1 MQLLNTSRRLVPVA
15 ALCAIAAAQA
25 CGNSTGGGNGGTTAG
40 GGAAATGGAP
50 GPAGAAGTAIT
61 GAGSNSVASAAGAVG
76 AAGSAVG
83 GTGGGGGGGGSGG
96 QGGAGTAGGGSGG
109 ANAGSGGDG
118 SGVPQV
124 DQFETSCL
132 SVPDP
137 DIAASTDLV
146 GMVGQWTAY
155 FYKKNG
161 MADHEYKWKAL
172 QGSLISDTHIVFD
185 PQSQRWFLST
195 IVEKVTGANYG
206 VQLMVSTDA
215 KATDWKV
222 SIPAH
227 ETDLIDNPQPTV
239 SADKVL
245 LAYHGDCAWVVD
257 KADLYNGNAAVVQPT
272 TCSLKS
278 ADNWVAV
285 KYGGTP
291 PSTAYAVTL
300 LDDTHLSWMSV
311 EGTQAAKN
319 VNLQVHNITV
329 PNVDYPP
336 VWGSD
341 GVIVNGAQIEAGEV
355 KAMWQNDHLYWAKSV
370 HCGSDMCER
379 LFDINTKDNTA
390 KTTDFPLKGEQMWFG
405 VPGVD
410 AHQNV
415 WMLASAATKQGP
427 VGLALMGVYK
437 SGKIYDAHHIL
448 DGQSQF
454 ANSGQLRLG
463 DYTSAA
469 QDPDGSLWLIGM
481 YAAKNPNPMNTEG
494 SNSGCRA
501 VHITPK

>member
-1 MQLLNTSRRLVPVA
+1 MNHANKLRLLIPAT
-15 ALCAIAAAQA
+15 ALCVVAIAQACGDSTTGKNGSTTGGVGGSPGGAAAQA
-25 CGNSTGGGNGGTTAG
+25 G
-40 GGAAATGGAP
+40 
-50 GPAGAAGTAIT
+50 GAAGTPASLAGSSNVAGASGASLGGGGNT
-61 GAGSNSVASAAGAVG
+61 SQAGAGTSGGGQA
-76 AAGSAVG
+76 
-83 GTGGGGGGGGSGG
+83 GTGGNG
-96 QGGAGTAGGGSGG
+96 
-109 ANAGSGGDG
+109 GSGGDG
-118 SGVPQV
+118 SGVPV
-124 DQFETSCL
+124 VEQFETSCL

-137 DIAASTDLV
+137 DIAASSTLV

-161 MADHEYKWKAL
+161 MPDHEYKWKAL

-185 PQSQRWFLST
+185 LQSQRWFLST
-195 IVEKVTGANYG
+195 IVENVNGAAYG

-215 KATDWKV
+215 SATDWRV

-227 ETDLIDNPQPTV
+227 EADLIDNPQPTV
-239 SADKVL
+239 SSDKVL

-257 KADLYNGNAAVVQPT
+257 KADLLNGNAAVVAPT
-272 TCSLKS
+272 TCNLKS

-285 KYGGTP
+285 KYGGMP

-311 EGTQAAKN
+311 EGTQAAHN
-319 VNLQVHNITV
+319 VDLQVHDITV
-329 PNVDYPP
+329 PKVDYPP

-390 KTTDFPLKGEQMWFG
+390 KTTDFALKGEQMWFG

-415 WMLASAATKQGP
+415 WMLASAATQKGP

-437 SGKIYDAHHIL
+437 SGKIYDPHHIL
-448 DGQSQF
+448 EGQSQF
-454 ANSGQLRLG
+454 DNNGQLRLG

-481 YAAKNPNPMNTEG
+481 YAAKDPNPMNTEG

-501 VHITPK
+501 VHITPQ

>member
-1 MQLLNTSRRLVPVA
+1 MSLFNKSRWFVPAA
-15 ALCAIAAAQA
+15 ALGAIAIAQA
-25 CGNSTGGGNGGTTAG
+25 CGDSSGGTSGSTPGSAGVSTGGAVAQAG
-40 GGAAATGGAP
+40 VAGVAVGAGSGSLAGAGAGGAP
-50 GPAGAAGTAIT
+50 
-61 GAGSNSVASAAGAVG
+61 V
-76 AAGSAVG
+76 
-83 GTGGGGGGGGSGG
+83 GGGGGTSGGGAGASAGGLGGSGG
-96 QGGAGTAGGGSGG
+96 VAGGS
-109 ANAGSGGDG
+109 DG
-118 SGVPQV
+118 SGVPKV

-161 MADHEYKWKAL
+161 TPDHEYKWKAL
-172 QGSLISDTHIVFD
+172 QGGLISDTHIVFD
-185 PQSQRWFLST
+185 LESKRWFLST
-195 IVEKVTGANYG
+195 IVENVNGAAYG

-215 KATDWKV
+215 TATDWRV

-227 ETDLIDNPQPTV
+227 EADLIDNPQPTV
-239 SADKVL
+239 SSDKVL

-257 KADLYNGNAAVVQPT
+257 KADLYNGNAAVVPPT
-272 TCSLKS
+272 TCNLKS

-311 EGTQAAKN
+311 DGTQAAHN
-319 VNLQVHNITV
+319 VNLQVHDITV

-355 KAMWQNDHLYWAKSV
+355 KAMWQNNHLYWAKSV
-370 HCGSDMCER
+370 HCGADMCER
-379 LFDINTKDNTA
+379 LFDINTQDNTA
-390 KTTDFPLKGEQMWFG
+390 KTTDFSLKGEQMWFG

-415 WMLASAATKQGP
+415 WMLASSATKQGP
-427 VGLALMGVYK
+427 VGLALMGVYP

-454 ANSGQLRLG
+454 DNNGQLRLG

-469 QDPDGSLWLIGM
+469 QDPDGSLWMIGM
-481 YAAKNPNPMNTEG
+481 YAAKDPNPLNTEG
-494 SNSGCRA
+494 SNAGCRA
-501 VHITPK
+501 VHITPQ

>member
-1 MQLLNTSRRLVPVA
+1 MIHSNKARLLVPGV
-15 ALCAIAAAQA
+15 ALCVVAIAQA
-25 CGNSTGGGNGGTTAG
+25 CGSSTGGQNGSTSGGSASLGGAQGQAGAGVSSSGAGSSAVAGASGAALG
-40 GGAAATGGAP
+40 GGGNTSQ
-50 GPAGAAGTAIT
+50 AGASGGGQAGTA
-61 GAGSNSVASAAGAVG
+61 GAG
-76 AAGSAVG
+76 G
-83 GTGGGGGGGGSGG
+83 GTGGG
-96 QGGAGTAGGGSGG
+96 
-109 ANAGSGGDG
+109 GSGGDG
-118 SGVPQV
+118 SGVPVV

-185 PQSQRWFLST
+185 FQSQRWFLST
-195 IVEKVTGANYG
+195 IVEQVTGAAYG

-215 KATDWKV
+215 SATDWKV

-227 ETDLIDNPQPTV
+227 EADLIDNPPPTV
-239 SADKVL
+239 SSDKVL

-257 KADLYNGNAAVVQPT
+257 KADLINGNAAVVPPT
-272 TCSLKS
+272 TCTLKS

-285 KYGGTP
+285 KYGGMP

-311 EGTQAAKN
+311 DGTQAAHN
-319 VNLQVHNITV
+319 VDLQVHDITV

-370 HCGSDMCER
+370 HCGTDICER

-390 KTTDFPLKGEQMWFG
+390 KTTDFALKGEQMWFG
-405 VPGVD
+405 APGVD

-415 WMLASAATKQGP
+415 WMLASTASKQGP
-427 VGLALMGVYK
+427 VGLALMGLYK
-437 SGKIYDAHHIL
+437 SGKLYDAHHIL
-448 DGQSQF
+448 EGQSQF
-454 ANSGQLRLG
+454 DNSGQLRLG
-463 DYTSAA
+463 DYTAAA

-481 YAAKNPNPMNTEG
+481 YAAKDPNPMNTEG
-494 SNSGCRA
+494 SNAGCRA
-501 VHITPK
+501 VHVKPQ